1 MDLLTKLGRRFFLIV
16 IALFIAITL
25 FMPMV
30 KIRINE
36 DKSIRQS
43 GLDIIKCIFD
53 DDVLELEIED
63 EFLGEKT
70 TGSQTLGFLYNYD
83 ETNVETTIFVLS
95 YFVFIVTGLVLLV
108 FSFFRLL
115 FGSNLPGFHFFVA
128 ILNVISSILFVIIS
142 YYLVHLENNQAIFGF
157 FAESSVA
164 FGSWCVLIFSLFYFF
179 GYAFSIKQ
187 IEYVD

>member
-1 MDLLTKLGRRFFLIV
+1 MDLLTKLGRRFFLII
-16 IALFIAITL
+16 IAFLIVITL

-30 KIRINE
+30 KIKISD
-36 DKSIRQS
+36 DKYIKQT
-43 GLDIIKCIFD
+43 GLDIIKSVFD
-53 DDVLELEIED
+53 DDVLSLEMED

-70 TGSQTLGFLYNYD
+70 TGSETLGFLYNY
-83 ETNVETTIFVLS
+83 EKTNVETTVFMLS
-95 YFVFIVTGLVLLV
+95 YFVILVTGLVLLV

-115 FGSNLPGFHFFVA
+115 FGSNLPGFHFFIA
-128 ILNVISSILFVIIS
+128 ILNVIASILFLIIS
-142 YYLVHLENNQAIFGF
+142 YYLVHIENNQAIFGY
-157 FAESSVA
+157 FAESKIA